1 MKKEISEL
9 RWGISTGTCAAAAAK
24 ASALRLIGGIV
35 PPSVVVALPSGE
47 AVELP
52 VVELEDGRCGVVK
65 DAGDDLDSTDGV
77 TVAARVRFGEGM
89 GPAVFI
95 AGEGVGTVTLPGLKL
110 PPGEPAINPVPRRMI
125 ERAVREAI
133 ANRTVTDRTVADRMI
148 SIEISIPGGAILAD
162 RTFNKRLGI
171 EGGLSI
177 LGTTGR
183 VRPMDVNALLESLS
197 LEISTQ
203 AARGRQALLLTF
215 ASTGEASARK
225 AWGIPEGFT
234 VQVANEIGFAL
245 DECVRLGLQGV
256 VLAGHPGKLLKVAAG
271 SFDTHNRVADGRF
284 EVLCTH
290 IALTTGSCAL
300 LPEIYACRTTEAAM
314 AVLRERLS
322 TDVLRTLWNSLAE
335 RAAVRCSDRIFGELE
350 TAAAFIDGDGNVLGA
365 SRNLDRP
372 LERLRAQ

>member
-1 MKKEISEL
+1 MKKETSEL

-24 ASALRLIGGIV
+24 ASALFLTTGVV
-35 PPSVVVALPSGE
+35 PPSVVVALPSE
-47 AVELP
+47 ETVELP
-52 VVELEDGRCGVVK
+52 VVDLGNGRCGVVK

-77 TVAARVRFGEGM
+77 TVAALVRFDEGK

-125 ERAVREAI
+125 ERAVRE
-133 ANRTVTDRTVADRMI
+133 VVADRRV
-148 SIEISIPGGAILAD
+148 SIEVSIPGGALLAEK
-162 RTFNKRLGI
+162 TFNKRLGI

-183 VRPMDVNALLESLS
+183 VRPMDANALLESLS

-203 AARGRQALLLTF
+203 AARGRQTVLLTF
-215 ASTGEASARK
+215 ASTGEASARS
-225 AWGIPEGFT
+225 AWDIPDGLT

-271 SFDTHNRVADGRF
+271 SFDTHNRVSDGRF
-284 EVLCTH
+284 EALCTH
-290 IALTTGSCAL
+290 VALTTGSCDL

-314 AVLRERLS
+314 AILRERLPG
-322 TDVLRTLWNSLAE
+322 DVLRSLWNSLAE
-335 RAAVRCSDRIFGELE
+335 RAAVRCSDRVFGELE
-350 TAAAFIDGDGNVLGA
+350 TAAAFIDNDGNVLGA
-365 SRNLDRP
+365 SRNLDRL